1 MIHPFSMNL
10 NETIVEVSTDAAR
23 DAGSRPPV
31 SRKDLLHAIKSR
43 VEFDKLYI
51 DLTNRCIQSYQS
63 SGRKR
68 CSLKLHASLAALE
81 E

>member
-1 MIHPFSMNL
+1 MVHPFSMSL
-10 NETIVEVSTDAAR
+10 NETVVEVSTDAAR
-23 DAGSRPPV
+23 DAAKRPPV
-31 SRKDLLHAIKSR
+31 SRKDLLDAIKSR
-43 VEFDKLYI
+43 EVFDKLYI
-51 DLTNRCIQSYQS
+51 DLTNRCIQAYQG